1 MNKFWEK
8 VEHWNARLIPPAIV
22 GLIFVIVVELVP
34 YFKDF
39 THHYHTY
46 ILTLDYIILAIFA
59 VDLTFLAIK
68 AKSWKFF
75 FKNYW
80 LDFVAVVPLVIV
92 FTVLSRIWR
101 AVSAAG
107 QLGIGQSILHS
118 SLEVRKGVSVATRG
132 GRIAKFV
139 RLGAR
144 SIRVITKSRLFTKL
158 THHTDRHKPKNKKN
172 LHKVLEKRHSKKK
185 GRKN

>member
-1 MNKFWEK
+1 M
-8 VEHWNARLIPPAIV
+8 
-22 GLIFVIVVELVP
+22 IVVELVP
-34 YFKDF
+34 YFSDF
-39 THHYHTY
+39 SHHYHSY

-59 VDLTFLAIK
+59 VDLVFLGIK

-75 FKNYW
+75 FKSYW
-80 LDFVAVVPLVIV
+80 LDLVAVVPLVLL

-101 AVSAAG
+101 IISAAG

-144 SIRVITKSRLFTKL
+144 SIRVVTKSRLFTKL
-158 THHTDRHKPKNKKN
+158 THHTNRHKHKNKKS
-172 LHKVLEKRHSKKK
+172 LHKVMEKRHSKK
-185 GRKN
+185 RK